1 MSKKKL
7 KTVTALSLAISIS
20 LPAASAFAGASE
32 PSVLVPIRSTAQA
45 QGAKV
50 QWNPAQQ
57 SVTVTRGN
65 QTLTVSL
72 GNKHSALLNGTE
84 IDLITPVQVKDGSIV
99 IDSEILNRVLSSP
112 AVVSDPADVFIE
124 ALQAGNGTGAAALAA
139 ESIAP
144 ALPPALLN
152 GLWSNYEQLFGKV
165 KGQATKTETVNSV
178 HRSVSYT
185 FTTEAAGF
193 QIILRMNDNGKVD
206 DFYIN
211 TALPQ
216 AYQKPSYDQPGAYTE
231 QEITV
236 GSGAYALPGTLTL
249 PASKNAGTAP
259 VPAVVLVHGSGPQDR
274 DSAIGGAKVFRDLA
288 VGLAAQGIAV
298 LRYDKVTYEHSL
310 KVSLDSSFTLKR
322 ETVDDALA
330 AVELLK
336 GMDRIDSSRI
346 YVAGHSQGGYAVPL
360 MIQEDKAK
368 DIAGAI
374 IIAGPAGKFADIL
387 ALQQKE
393 LVARVKQLGLDSTLY
408 EQQAAQYIA
417 IADIVN
423 DPQYTTENMPA
434 NFPMQPAYWW
444 FEQKN
449 YVPSELAAK
458 QSGSLLILQ
467 GENDWQVPA
476 GQLELWKQALK
487 NRSDV
492 EFKLYPK
499 VNHLLAEHDALS
511 IGSEYTAP
519 SNVDESI
526 IKDIASWINLHPV
539 KP

>member
-1 MSKKKL
+1 MLKKNL
-7 KTVTALSLAISIS
+7 KAATVLSLAISIS
-20 LPAASAFAGASE
+20 LPATTAFAGDSD
-32 PSVLVPIRSTAQA
+32 PSVLVPLRSTAQSL
-45 QGAKV
+45 GAKV
-50 QWNPAQQ
+50 HWNQAEQ
-57 SVTVTRGN
+57 SVTITKNN
-65 QTLTVSL
+65 QTLIIRL
-72 GNKHSALLNGTE
+72 GHKHSVLLNGKE
-84 IDLITPVQVKDGSIV
+84 IAIRTPVQVKDGNVV
-99 IDSEILNRVLSSP
+99 IDREILDQALASS
-112 AVVSDPADVFIE
+112 AVESDPADIFIE
-124 ALQAGNGTGAAALAA
+124 ALQAGNGSAAAALTA

-144 ALPPALLN
+144 ALPAAALN

-185 FTTEAAGF
+185 FLTEAAGF
-193 QIILRMNDNGKVD
+193 QIILRLNEGGKVD
-206 DFYIN
+206 DYYIN
-211 TALPQ
+211 TSLPQ
-216 AYQKPSYDQPGAYTE
+216 TYQAPAYERAGVYTE

-236 GSGAYALPGTLTL
+236 GSGALALPGTLTL
-249 PASKNAGTAP
+249 PAGENAGTAP
-259 VPAVVLVHGSGPQDR
+259 FPAVVLVHGSGPQDR
-274 DSAIGGAKVFRDLA
+274 DSTIGGAKVFRDLA
-288 VGLAAQGIAV
+288 VGLAAQGVAV

-310 KVSLDSSFTLKR
+310 KVSLNPTFTLKR

-336 GMDRIDSSRI
+336 GMDNIDSSRI

-360 MIQEDKAK
+360 MIQADAGKN
-368 DIAGAI
+368 IAGAI
-374 IIAGPAGKFADIL
+374 ILAGPAGKFADIL

-393 LVARVKQLGLDSTLY
+393 LVARVKQLGMDSTLY

-434 NFPMQPAYWW
+434 NFPMQPAFWW
-444 FEQKN
+444 FEQKS
-449 YVPSELAAK
+449 YAASELAAK
-458 QSGSLLILQ
+458 QAGPLLILQ

-476 GQLELWKQALK
+476 GQLDLWKQALK

-492 EFKLYPK
+492 EYKLYPK
-499 VNHLLAEHDALS
+499 VNHLLSEYDGLS
-511 IGSEYTAP
+511 IGSEYAAP

-526 IKDIASWINLHPV
+526 IEDIASWINRV

>member
-1 MSKKKL
+1 MLKKNL
-7 KTVTALSLAISIS
+7 KAVTALSLAISIS
-20 LPAASAFAGASE
+20 LPATAAFAGDSD
-32 PSVLVPIRSTAQA
+32 PSVLVPLRDTAQSL
-45 QGAKV
+45 GAKV
-50 QWNPAQQ
+50 HWNQAEQ
-57 SVTVTRGN
+57 SVTVTRNN
-65 QTLTVSL
+65 QTLIVHL
-72 GNKHSALLNGTE
+72 GNKHTALLNGKE
-84 IDLITPVQVKDGSIV
+84 IALRTPVQVKDGSIV
-99 IDSEILNRVLSSP
+99 IDSKILDQALASP
-112 AVVSDPADVFIE
+112 TVVSDPADAFIE
-124 ALQAGNGTGAAALAA
+124 ALQAGDGSAAAALTA

-144 ALPPALLN
+144 VLPAAALN
-152 GLWSNYEQLFGKV
+152 GLWSNYEQLFGKINEQV
-165 KGQATKTETVNSV
+165 SKTETLNSV

-185 FTTEAAGF
+185 FAAEAAGF
-193 QIILRMNDNGKVD
+193 QIILRLNGEGKVD

-216 AYQKPSYDQPGAYTE
+216 TYQAPAYERTEAYTE

-236 GSGAYALPGTLTL
+236 GSGALALPGTLTL
-249 PASKNAGTAP
+249 PAGVDAGSVP
-259 VPAVVLVHGSGPQDR
+259 YPAVVLVHGSGPQDR
-274 DSAIGGAKVFRDLA
+274 DSTIGGAKVFRDLA

-310 KVSLDSSFTLKR
+310 KVSLDPTFTLKR

-336 GMDRIDSSRI
+336 GMDTIDSSRI
-346 YVAGHSQGGYAVPL
+346 YVAGHSQGGFAVPL
-360 MIQEDKAK
+360 MIQEDTTK

-374 IIAGPAGKFADIL
+374 ILSGPAGKFADIL
-387 ALQQKE
+387 ALQQRE
-393 LVARVKQLGLDSTLY
+393 LVSRVKQTGVDSTLY

-423 DPQYTTENMPA
+423 DPQYTLENMPA

-449 YVPSELAAK
+449 YAAAELAAK
-458 QSGSLLILQ
+458 QSGPLLILQ

-476 GQLELWKQALK
+476 GQLDTWKQALK

-492 EFKLYPK
+492 EYKLYPK
-499 VNHLLAEHDALS
+499 VNHLLAEYDGLS

-526 IKDIASWINLHPV
+526 IEDIANWINNV

>member
-1 MSKKKL
+1 MLKKNL
-7 KTVTALSLAISIS
+7 KAVTALSLAISIS
-20 LPAASAFAGASE
+20 LPATTAFAGDSD
-32 PSVLVPIRSTAQA
+32 PSVLVPLRNTAQSL
-45 QGAKV
+45 GAKV
-50 QWNPAQQ
+50 HWSQAEQ
-57 SVTVTRGN
+57 SVTVTKNN
-65 QTLTVSL
+65 QTLIVRLGHKHTV
-72 GNKHSALLNGTE
+72 LLNGKE
-84 IDLITPVQVKDGSIV
+84 IAIRTPVQVKDGNVV
-99 IDSEILNRVLSSP
+99 IDREILDQALASS
-112 AVVSDPADVFIE
+112 AVESDPADVFIE
-124 ALQAGNGTGAAALAA
+124 ALQAGNGSAAAALTA

-144 ALPPALLN
+144 VLQPALLN
-152 GLWSNYEQLFGKV
+152 ELWSNYEQLFGKV
-165 KGQATKTETVNSV
+165 KGQATKTETENSV

-185 FTTEAAGF
+185 FLTEAAGF
-193 QIILRMNDNGKVD
+193 QIILRLNEGGKVD
-206 DFYIN
+206 DYYIN
-211 TALPQ
+211 TSLPQ
-216 AYQKPSYDQPGAYTE
+216 DYQKPAYDQSGAYTE

-236 GSGAYALPGTLTL
+236 GSGALALPGTLTL
-249 PASKNAGTAP
+249 PAGENAGTAP
-259 VPAVVLVHGSGPQDR
+259 FPAVVLVHGSGPHDR
-274 DSAIGGAKVFRDLA
+274 DSTIGGAKVFRDLA

-310 KVSLDSSFTLKR
+310 KVSLDPTFTLKR

-336 GMDRIDSSRI
+336 GMDNIDSSRI

-360 MIQEDKAK
+360 MIQADAGKN
-368 DIAGAI
+368 IAGAI
-374 IIAGPAGKFADIL
+374 ILAGPAGKFADIL

-393 LVARVKQLGLDSTLY
+393 LVARVKQLGMDSTLY

-434 NFPMQPAYWW
+434 NFPMQPAFWW

-449 YVPSELAAK
+449 YAASELAAK
-458 QSGSLLILQ
+458 QSGPLLVLQ

-476 GQLELWKQALK
+476 GQLDLWKQALK

-492 EFKLYPK
+492 EYKLYPK
-499 VNHLLAEHDALS
+499 VNHLLSEYEGLS
-511 IGSEYTAP
+511 IGSEYAVP

-526 IKDIASWINLHPV
+526 IEDIVSWINRV

>member
-1 MSKKKL
+1 MLNKNL
-7 KTVTALSLAISIS
+7 KAATALSLAISIS
-20 LPAASAFAGASE
+20 LPATSAFAGNSD
-32 PSVLVPIRSTAQA
+32 PSVLVPLRSTAQSL
-45 QGAKV
+45 GAKV
-50 QWNPAQQ
+50 QWNQAEQ
-57 SVTVTRGN
+57 SVTITKNN
-65 QTLTVSL
+65 QTLIVRL
-72 GNKHSALLNGTE
+72 GHKHSVLLNGEE
-84 IDLITPVQVKDGSIV
+84 IAIRTPVQVKDGNIV
-99 IDSEILNRVLSSP
+99 IDREILDQALSSS
-112 AVVSDPADVFIE
+112 AIVSDPADAFIE
-124 ALQAGNGTGAAALAA
+124 ALQAGDGSAAAALTAD
-139 ESIAP
+139 SIAP
-144 ALPPALLN
+144 ALPAAALN

-165 KGQATKTETVNSV
+165 KGQAAKTETVNRV

-193 QIILRMNDNGKVD
+193 QIILRLNNSGKVD

-211 TALPQ
+211 TSLPQ
-216 AYQKPSYDQPGAYTE
+216 GYQKPAYDQSGAYTE
-231 QEITV
+231 QEIMV
-236 GSGAYALPGTLTL
+236 GSGDLALPGTLTL
-249 PASKNAGTAP
+249 PAGENAGTAP
-259 VPAVVLVHGSGPQDR
+259 FPAVVLVHGSGPQDR
-274 DSAIGGAKVFRDLA
+274 DSTIGGAKVFRDLA

-310 KVSLDSSFTLKR
+310 KVSLDPTFTLKR

-336 GMDRIDSSRI
+336 GMDNIDSSRI

-360 MIQEDKAK
+360 MIQADAGKS
-368 DIAGAI
+368 IAGAI
-374 IIAGPAGKFADIL
+374 ILAGPAGKFADIL

-393 LVARVKQLGLDSTLY
+393 LVARVKQLGIDATPY
-408 EQQAAQYIA
+408 EQQAAQFIA

-423 DPQYTTENMPA
+423 DPQYTAENMPA

-449 YVPSELAAK
+449 YAASELAAK
-458 QSGSLLILQ
+458 QSGPLLILQ

-476 GQLELWKQALK
+476 GQLDLWKQALK

-492 EFKLYPK
+492 EYKLYPK
-499 VNHLLAEHDALS
+499 VNHLLSEYEGLS
-511 IGSEYTAP
+511 IGSEYAAP

-526 IKDIASWINLHPV
+526 IEDIASWINRL